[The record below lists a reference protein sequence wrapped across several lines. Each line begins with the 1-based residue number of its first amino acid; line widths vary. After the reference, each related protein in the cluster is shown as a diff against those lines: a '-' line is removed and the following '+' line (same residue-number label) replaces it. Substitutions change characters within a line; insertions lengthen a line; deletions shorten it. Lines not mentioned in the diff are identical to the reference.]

1 MKRTEVN
8 ILSNFS
14 HLEVEEKTLFIG
26 SCFAENIGQKF
37 NELHLDT
44 FINPFG
50 VIFHPIPIFQL
61 FDRALS
67 DHFFELQDFFEFQ
80 DYWFN
85 YQLSGSCAKFDKN
98 EAVAFA
104 NQKLKELKSKITSS
118 DRLFLTFG
126 TSILRRINNNPV
138 ANCHKQS
145 PDLFT
150 KEISTSADILK
161 FIRPVLD
168 RIFSINSNLKVSLS
182 VSPVRHSK
190 EGMVENSLSKSN
202 LIVLCND
209 LELLYQE
216 VEYLPI
222 YELVVDEL
230 RDYSF
235 FKQDLVHPNDEAIEK
250 VWQKLKKGLGSK
262 KFIEFCN
269 QSEQLLLSLK
279 HKPLYPKS
287 TQNQLFQKKMLTS
300 VIEHEKKYG
309 VNWQS
314 KKEIIQIRLKNL
326 A

>member
-8 ILSNFS
+8 IFSIFSN
-14 HLEVEEKTLFIG
+14 LEVEEKTLFIG

-37 NELHLDT
+37 NELHLDA

-67 DHFFELQDFFEFQ
+67 EHFFEPKDFFEFQ

-85 YQLSGSCAKFDKN
+85 YELSGSCAKFDKN
-98 EAVAFA
+98 EAVNFA
-104 NQKLKELKSKITSS
+104 NQKLKELKFKITSS

-126 TSILRRINNNPV
+126 TSVLRKISNNPV

-145 PDLFT
+145 PELFT
-150 KEISTSADILK
+150 KEISTSAETLEC
-161 FIRPVLD
+161 IRSILD
-168 RIFSINSNLKVSLS
+168 RVFSVNSNLKISLS

-202 LIVLCND
+202 LVVLCND
-209 LELLYQE
+209 LEFMYPE
-216 VEYLPI
+216 IEYLPI

-235 FKQDLVHPNDEAIEK
+235 FKQDLVHPNNQAIEI

-262 KFIEFCN
+262 NFIDFCN

-279 HKPLYPKS
+279 HKSLYPQS
-287 TQNQLFQKKMLTS
+287 TQNILFLKKMLTS
-300 VIEHEKKYG
+300 IVEHEKKYG
-309 VNWQS
+309 VNWQL
-314 KKEIIQIRLKNL
+314 KKEIVETRLKNL